1 MNKKQKI
8 IIEIIIILIIIIIVI
23 YNLINVKKGTEDFIY
38 TDNINYTN
46 YNDNLINTN
55 TNLENEIEIEKIKV
69 YIIGQVNSSGVIE
82 LEYGSRIEDAI
93 ILAGGPTEIADLSK
107 VNLAYQIEDGQKIYI
122 PSIYDK
128 NVEYVLD
135 GSGENII
142 EGNNNSQNTNKKI
155 NINKS
160 NVTELTSIPG
170 IGESTAQKII
180 DYRNE
185 NGKFSSIE
193 DLKNISGIGEKK
205 FEKIKE
211 YIDIK

>member
-1 MNKKQKI
+1 MKNNKKM
-8 IIEIIIILIIIIIVI
+8 IIEILIIIGISIIII
-23 YNLINVKKGTEDFIY
+23 YNFIVAKKDTEEFIY
-38 TDNINYTN
+38 SDSSNNQEY
-46 YNDNLINTN
+46 N
-55 TNLENEIEIEKIKV
+55 TNLQNTNENLDLTAEKIKV
-69 YIIGQVNSSGVIE
+69 YIIGQIKTNGVIE

-93 ILAGGPTEIADLSK
+93 IIAGGPTEIADLSK
-107 VNLAYQIEDGQKIYI
+107 VNLAYQLEDGQKIYI
-122 PSIYDK
+122 PSIYDDD
-128 NVEYVLD
+128 VQYISA

-142 EGNNNSQNTNKKI
+142 EDNNNLENNKSKKV

-160 NVTELTSIPG
+160 NLTELTSIPG

-193 DLKNISGIGEKK
+193 DLKKVSGIGDKK

>member
-1 MNKKQKI
+1 MKNNKKM
-8 IIEIIIILIIIIIVI
+8 IIEILIIIGISIIII
-23 YNLINVKKGTEDFIY
+23 YNFIVAKKDTEEFIY
-38 TDNINYTN
+38 SDSSNNQEY
-46 YNDNLINTN
+46 N
-55 TNLENEIEIEKIKV
+55 TNLQNTNKNLDLTAEKIKV
-69 YIIGQVNSSGVIE
+69 YIIGQIKTNGVIE

-93 ILAGGPTEIADLSK
+93 IIAGGPTEIADLSK
-107 VNLAYQIEDGQKIYI
+107 VNLAYQLEDGQKIYI
-122 PSIYDK
+122 PSIYDDD
-128 NVEYVLD
+128 VQYISA

-142 EGNNNSQNTNKKI
+142 EDNNNLENNKSKKV

-160 NVTELTSIPG
+160 NLTELTSIPG

-193 DLKNISGIGEKK
+193 DLKKVSGIGDKK

>member
-1 MNKKQKI
+1 MKNNKKM
-8 IIEIIIILIIIIIVI
+8 IIEILIIIGISIIII
-23 YNLINVKKGTEDFIY
+23 YNFIVAKKDTEEFIY
-38 TDNINYTN
+38 SDSSNNQEY
-46 YNDNLINTN
+46 N
-55 TNLENEIEIEKIKV
+55 TNLQNTNENLDLTAEKIKV
-69 YIIGQVNSSGVIE
+69 YIIGQIKTNGVIE

-93 ILAGGPTEIADLSK
+93 IIAGGPTEIADLSK
-107 VNLAYQIEDGQKIYI
+107 VNLAYQLEDGQKIYI
-122 PSIYDK
+122 PSIYDDD
-128 NVEYVLD
+128 VQYISA

-142 EGNNNSQNTNKKI
+142 EDNNNLENNKSKKV

-160 NVTELTSIPG
+160 NLTELTSIPG

-180 DYRNE
+180 NYRNE

-193 DLKNISGIGEKK
+193 DLKKVSGIGDKK

>member
-1 MNKKQKI
+1 MKNNKKM
-8 IIEIIIILIIIIIVI
+8 IIEILIIIGISIIII
-23 YNLINVKKGTEDFIY
+23 YNFIVAKKDTEEFIY
-38 TDNINYTN
+38 SDSSNNQEY
-46 YNDNLINTN
+46 N
-55 TNLENEIEIEKIKV
+55 TNLQNTNENLDLTAEKIKV
-69 YIIGQVNSSGVIE
+69 YIIGQIKTNGVIE

-93 ILAGGPTEIADLSK
+93 IIAGGPTEIADLSK
-107 VNLAYQIEDGQKIYI
+107 VNLAYQLEDGQKIYI
-122 PSIYDK
+122 PSIYDDD
-128 NVEYVLD
+128 VQYISA

-142 EGNNNSQNTNKKI
+142 EDNNNLENNKSKKV

-160 NVTELTSIPG
+160 NLTELTSIPG

-193 DLKNISGIGEKK
+193 DLKKVSGIGEKK

>member
-1 MNKKQKI
+1 MKNNKKM
-8 IIEIIIILIIIIIVI
+8 IIEILIIIGISIIMI
-23 YNLINVKKGTEDFIY
+23 YNFIVAKKDTEEFIY
-38 TDNINYTN
+38 SDSSNNQEY
-46 YNDNLINTN
+46 N
-55 TNLENEIEIEKIKV
+55 TNLQNTNENLDLTAEKIKV
-69 YIIGQVNSSGVIE
+69 YIIGQIKTNGVIE

-93 ILAGGPTEIADLSK
+93 IIAGGPTEIADLSK
-107 VNLAYQIEDGQKIYI
+107 VNLAYQLEDGQKIYI
-122 PSIYDK
+122 PSIYDDD
-128 NVEYVLD
+128 VQYISA

-142 EGNNNSQNTNKKI
+142 EDNNNLENNKSKKV

-160 NVTELTSIPG
+160 NLTELTSIPG

-193 DLKNISGIGEKK
+193 DLKKVSGIGDKK

>member
-1 MNKKQKI
+1 M
-8 IIEIIIILIIIIIVI
+8 
-23 YNLINVKKGTEDFIY
+23 INVKKGTEDFIY